1 MKHYDTLKSILVD
14 IGISED
20 AIVPS
25 ASLRKDLKLDST
37 ETVEVALEI
46 KRRLD
51 VDVKLES
58 KADHAVADVCALI
71 ERAKA
76 A

>member
-20 AIVPS
+20 SIVPN

-58 KADHAVADVCALI
+58 KADHVVSDVCALI